1 MNRAGVSS
9 NNKLTY
15 EAQRLI
21 SWYSNDWTGRR
32 PVCDVMHAR
41 YHTCVSVASKVRIFF
56 EISVKLARNLN
67 FIAELQRN
75 EFLHKF
81 LLKLDPRQHYFISSF
96 LAVSLTFRFLS
107 RLKAYIVRL
116 SLLCTVVR
124 PFDNDNKA
132 RNPGLTVFF
141 IMDH

>member
-1 MNRAGVSS
+1 M
-9 NNKLTY
+9 
-15 EAQRLI
+15 
-21 SWYSNDWTGRR
+21 
-32 PVCDVMHAR
+32 
-41 YHTCVSVASKVRIFF
+41 
-56 EISVKLARNLN
+56 N